1 MKTNLASFNNSHYKP
16 GAGRLKMTLWYLVN
30 ALIINSFLPFGGL
43 RASLLRLFGARV
55 GTGVVL
61 KPYINIKYPWN
72 LEIGDHCW
80 IGEQVW
86 IDNLDKVQ
94 IGSHVCVSQGAML
107 LCGNHNYRISS
118 FDLITG
124 PITLEDGVWIGAKTV
139 VCPGIVCHSH
149 SVLSVGSIA
158 TRNLEAYTVYAGIP
172 ATAVRKRE
180 VQA

>member
-1 MKTNLASFNNSHYKP
+1 MKTNLASFNNSHYKT

-30 ALIINSFLPFGGL
+30 ALIINSFLPSSGL
-43 RASLLRLFGARV
+43 RATLLRLFGARI

-61 KPYINIKYPWN
+61 KPYINIKYPWK

-86 IDNLDKVQ
+86 IDNLDRIQ

-139 VCPGIVCHSH
+139 VCPGIICHSH
-149 SVLSVGSIA
+149 SVLSVGSVA
-158 TRNLEAYTVYAGIP
+158 TRNLEAFTIYAGIP
-172 ATAVRKRE
+172 AAAVRKRE
-180 VQA
+180 VKA